1 MGPKEMQGRQ
11 TDGEEKLGKI
21 RPRGKLTRENVISCK
36 RRYLRPAKESINH
49 SAVRIMHFTAW
60 AACGVTDT
68 DIAKC
73 HICGDNE
80 LVAAEKLSCHSQVGA
95 NDGAVV
101 GAEEDVETSF
111 TSQLCIISGLV
122 WSLLADRPPSS
133 SPHS

>member
-1 MGPKEMQGRQ
+1 MGPEETQGRQ

-36 RRYLRPAKESINH
+36 RRYLGPAKESINH

-73 HICGDNE
+73 HICADNE
-80 LVAAEKLSCHSQVGA
+80 LVAAEKLSCHSQVGDRRGQTA
-95 NDGAVV
+95 GRR
-101 GAEEDVETSF
+101 G
-111 TSQLCIISGLV
+111 SG
-122 WSLLADRPPSS
+122 WGGGRC
-133 SPHS
+133 